1 MAQCSSRPE
10 SNDGGRFST
19 GDAPSDLPR
28 PALSIAPLVIALV
41 GLVLEAR
48 IAAAPDVLVIC
59 HQRGGKLSDAVDSAI
74 RAGCRSIIS
83 FGIAGALA
91 PGLSAGDLIV
101 ASAVIDGP
109 TVRPTD
115 AAWSGRLLQTIPGS
129 TYAPILG
136 ADAAIADPALKHEL
150 HNVVGAAAVDMESH
164 VVARLAVRYG
174 LAFAAL
180 RVIID
185 PAHRAIP
192 DAALAGFGGGG
203 TDVRGVLRHLK
214 ASPSQTI
221 TLAWLGLDLLR
232 ARSRLV
238 RTRHLLDSAFHH
250 AEQC

>member
-1 MAQCSSRPE
+1 MAQCSSPPE
-10 SNDGGRFST
+10 SRDGSRFST
-19 GDAPSDLPR
+19 SGGSLDLHR
-28 PALSIAPLVIALV
+28 PGLSITPLVIALV

-48 IAAAPDVLVIC
+48 IAAAPDVLVIR
-59 HQRGGKLSDAVDSAI
+59 HQQGRKVSDATESAI
-74 RAGCRSIIS
+74 RTGCRSIIS
-83 FGIAGALA
+83 FGIAGGLA
-91 PGLSAGDLIV
+91 PGLSPGDLIV
-101 ASAVIDGP
+101 ASAVIDGQ

-136 ADAAIADPALKHEL
+136 ADVAIVDPALKQEL

-164 VVARLAVRYG
+164 VVGRLAVRHG

-203 TDVRGVLRHLK
+203 TDVRSVLRQLK

-221 TLAWLGLDLLR
+221 TLARLGLDLLR

-250 AEQC
+250 AEQR

>member
-19 GDAPSDLPR
+19 GDAPLDLQR

-59 HQRGGKLSDAVDSAI
+59 HQRGGKLSDADDSAI

-129 TYAPILG
+129 T
-136 ADAAIADPALKHEL
+136 
-150 HNVVGAAAVDMESH
+150 VSGAAQSRRSVARMRALNAIRTTSKRYQTRMPAIVTAMSVSTRLKDVALVVPAM
-164 VVARLAVRYG
+164 VVAIVFRLD
-174 LAFAAL
+174 L
-180 RVIID
+180 
-185 PAHRAIP
+185 
-192 DAALAGFGGGG
+192 GGW
-203 TDVRGVLRHLK
+203 
-214 ASPSQTI
+214 SPS
-221 TLAWLGLDLLR
+221 
-232 ARSRLV
+232 ARS
-238 RTRHLLDSAFHH
+238 
-250 AEQC
+250 

>member
-1 MAQCSSRPE
+1 MAQFHRWKAINSRW
-10 SNDGGRFST
+10 R
-19 GDAPSDLPR
+19 GDAGDVAAPS
-28 PALSIAPLVIALV
+28 IPLVIALV
-41 GLVLEAR
+41 GLALEAR
-48 IAAAPDVLVIC
+48 IAASPGVLVIC
-59 HQRGGKLSDAVDSAI
+59 HEEPRKAADAIENAI
-74 RAGCRSIIS
+74 KNGCRSIIS
-83 FGIAGALA
+83 FGIAGGLA
-91 PGLSAGDLIV
+91 PGLSPGDLIV
-101 ASAVIDGP
+101 ASAIIDQQ

-115 AAWSGRLLQTIPGS
+115 PAWSARLLQTLPGS

-136 ADAAIADPALKHEL
+136 VDAAIADPAIKRQL
-150 HNVVGAAAVDMESH
+150 HQLVGAAAVDMESH
-164 VVARLAVRYG
+164 VVARLAVGHG

-203 TDVRGVLRHLK
+203 TDVRGVLRQLK

-221 TLAWLGLDLLR
+221 TLARLGLDLLK

-238 RTRHLLDSAFHH
+238 RTRHLLDSGFHH